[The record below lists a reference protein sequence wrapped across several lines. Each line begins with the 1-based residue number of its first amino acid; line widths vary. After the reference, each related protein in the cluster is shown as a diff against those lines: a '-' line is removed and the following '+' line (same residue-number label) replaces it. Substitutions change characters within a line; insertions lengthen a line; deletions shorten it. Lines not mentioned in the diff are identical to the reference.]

1 MSQATMA
8 MQTHT
13 GLRPH
18 LRLLSYNIQAG
29 MASTRPHHYVTQ
41 SWKHVLPHAQ
51 SLGNLDKIAH
61 LISDFDI
68 VALQEVDAGSF
79 RSGFINQAE
88 HLAAKGHFP
97 YWYCQTNR
105 DLGQFA
111 QHSNVLLSRFRPSA
125 VAEHKLPGFIPGR
138 GVMVAR
144 YGYPGEELMVLHVH
158 LALGKRAR
166 LLQLE
171 YIGRLVNDHE
181 HVVLM
186 GDLNCQLHSREL
198 DILFKRT
205 HLREP
210 EYRVKTF
217 PSWRPQRSLDHILVT
232 PSLVVSNPRVLHS
245 SLSDHLP
252 IAVEVSLPE
261 GISLDVPVSH
271 ARRG

>member
-1 MSQATMA
+1 MNQTAVA
-8 MQTHT
+8 QHTHT
-13 GLRPH
+13 GLRPQ

-29 MASTRPHHYVTQ
+29 MATTRLRHYVTQ
-41 SWKHVLPHAQ
+41 SWRHVLPHAQ

-68 VALQEVDAGSF
+68 VALQEVDAGSL
-79 RSGFINQAE
+79 RSGFVNQAE
-88 HLAAKGHFP
+88 YLAAKGHFP

-125 VAEHKLPGFIPGR
+125 VSEHKLPGFIPGR
-138 GVMVAR
+138 GVMAAR
-144 YGYPGEELMVLHVH
+144 YGSPGEELIVLHVH
-158 LALGKRAR
+158 LGLGKRAR

-171 YIGRLVNDHE
+171 YISGLVNEHE

-186 GDLNCQLHSREL
+186 GDLNCQLHSREM

-210 EYRVKTF
+210 EYKIKTF
-217 PSWRPQRSLDHILVT
+217 PSWRPQRNLDHILVT
-232 PSLVVSNPRVLHS
+232 PSLEISNPRVLPS

-252 IAVEVSLPE
+252 ISVEVSLP
-261 GISLDVPVSH
+261 GMISLDSYQ
-271 ARRG
+271 GE

>member
-1 MSQATMA
+1 MSQTA
-8 MQTHT
+8 MVPQTHK
-13 GLRPH
+13 GLRSQ

-29 MASTRPHHYVTQ
+29 MATTRPHHYVTQ
-41 SWKHVLPHAQ
+41 SWRHVLPHAQ

-61 LISDFDI
+61 LISEFDI
-68 VALQEVDAGSF
+68 VALQEVDAGSL
-79 RSGFINQAE
+79 RSGFVNQAE
-88 HLAAKGHFP
+88 YLAGRGHFP

-138 GVMVAR
+138 GVMMAR
-144 YGYPGEELMVLHVH
+144 YGSPGEELIVFHVH

-171 YIGRLVNDHE
+171 YIGGLVNEHE

-186 GDLNCQLHSREL
+186 GDLNCQLHSREME
-198 DILFKRT
+198 ILFKRT

-217 PSWRPQRSLDHILVT
+217 PSWRPQRNLDHILVT
-232 PSLVVSNPRVLHS
+232 PSLEVSNPRVLHS
-245 SLSDHLP
+245 NLSDHLP
-252 IAVEVSLPE
+252 ISVEVSLPE
-261 GISLDVPVSH
+261 SISLG
-271 ARRG
+271 AC